1 MIFYLHL
8 VVDYFITR
16 KNISIM
22 QKIAI
27 LLLTILLFSEE
38 KINAQETL
46 KELTNYKSDR
56 KSLHF
61 VAGSDEYLLVDNGE
75 YNLDVLT
82 INDEG
87 QLFKVFESEVP
98 YCLEG
103 KTIRADINDTHI
115 LFNYGDHLVLQNFH
129 TGRD

>member
-1 MIFYLHL
+1 
-8 VVDYFITR
+8 
-16 KNISIM
+16 M

-38 KINAQETL
+38 KIYAQEAL

-61 VAGSDEYLLVDNGE
+61 VADSDEYLLVDNGE

-82 INDEG
+82 VNDEG
-87 QLFKVFESEVP
+87 QLYKYFESDVP
-98 YCLEG
+98 YCVEG
-103 KTIRADINDTHI
+103 KTIRTDINDTHI
-115 LFNYGDHLVLQNFH
+115 LFYYGDHIILQNFH
-129 TGRD
+129 TGETRRVDNLPDPSI